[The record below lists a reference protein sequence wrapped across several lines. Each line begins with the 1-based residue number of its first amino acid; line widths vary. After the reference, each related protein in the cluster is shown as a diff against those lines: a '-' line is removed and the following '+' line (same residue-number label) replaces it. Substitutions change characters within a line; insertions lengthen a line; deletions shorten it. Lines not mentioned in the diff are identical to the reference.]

1 MALPLLLLGAAQAPA
16 AFPPC
21 PGVPQSIGVQ
31 LKGGDESPETLN
43 QVRELGVKWVRRGFI
58 WEAIEK
64 ETGVYDFSKY
74 DVFVKNC
81 RDRGLSIISVV
92 VTGTQERI
100 SALSGRLG
108 RIPDVSVTTAYA
120 KTKNP

>member
-1 MALPLLLLGAAQAPA
+1 MDRIAVLTLIVEEFGSAPA
-16 AFPPC
+16 VNEVLHENA
-21 PGVPQSIGVQ
+21 SLIIGRMG
-31 LKGGDESPETLN
+31 LP
-43 QVRELGVKWVRRGFI
+43 
-58 WEAIEK
+58 
-64 ETGVYDFSKY
+64 
-74 DVFVKNC
+74 C